1 MTNKLLILNCSEA
14 KREIEKPLPALEVYD
29 GPYYRVLRKYLRE
42 YQWPENVSISTLS
55 AKHGLIG
62 VITDIRTYNMRM
74 NRKQAE
80 AKAEDCSRVLHK
92 WASDHSS
99 VHVAVGNEYAPAIA
113 PALQCSGLD
122 TEHFRG
128 AIGLKQSQVK
138 AFLHE
143 QPAKRRERAVP
154 ERRPGLLRY
163 FLPDWDDL
171 LDPGFDF
178 ENDEFSGSDRAMRGD
193 LHCNS
198 LMQPAPMCDGI
209 LVSLAQHQTSK
220 GPLRKLEGTES
231 ASLAPIRLREFYG
244 LRGGQLLIGD
254 CGAFSYVNEE
264 TPSISTDQAIALYD
278 LYNFDMGASVDHIPF
293 AIFSEEERQ
302 RRVEISCK
310 NAEEFIT
317 AWASRG
323 KPFTPVGSIQGVSAE
338 QYAENVQKYYEMGY
352 RHLAIG
358 GMVPL
363 KDRAVLEIV
372 RAISETVKQL
382 PQQPWIHLF
391 GIYRP
396 KLQPEFRAL
405 GIDSFDSASYFRK
418 AWLRS
423 DQNYFSADGQW
434 YAAIRVP
441 MTKDPRT
448 RKKLTQTMAD
458 TTGLEDQEKSVLRL
472 LNQYGKGTV
481 GIDDVLDAVL
491 AYDERLH
498 RSSEV
503 ASMRDKYRRTLE
515 DKPWLKCRCT
525 FCRDLGI
532 HILIFR
538 GGNRNKRRG
547 AHNTAMLYGNLTAG

>member
-14 KREIEKPLPALEVYD
+14 KRETEKPLPALEVYD

-80 AKAEDCSRVLHK
+80 AKAQDCSRVLHK

-99 VHVAVGNEYAPAIA
+99 AHVAVGNEYAPAIA

-138 AFLHE
+138 AFLHG

-154 ERRPGLLRY
+154 ERRPGPLRY

-178 ENDEFSGSDRAMRGD
+178 ENDEFSGSDRTMRGD

-244 LRGGQLLIGD
+244 LRGGQMLFGD

-293 AIFSEEERQ
+293 AVFSEEERQ
-302 RRVEISCK
+302 RRVEISCQ
-310 NAEEFIT
+310 NAEEFIN

-363 KDRAVLEIV
+363 KDQAVLEIV
-372 RAISETVKQL
+372 RAISETANRL

-405 GIDSFDSASYFRK
+405 GVDSFDSASYFRK

-423 DQNYFSADGQW
+423 DQNYYSADGQW

-481 GIDDVLDAVL
+481 GVDDVLDAVL

-498 RSSEV
+498 RSSEIS
-503 ASMRDKYRRTLE
+503 SMRDKYRRTLE

-525 FCRDLGI
+525 FCSELGI

-547 AHNTAMLYGNLTAG
+547 AHNTAMLYGGLAVS